1 MFKHSCCIAAAIIAL
16 VAGAPSP
23 ACAADPSGTW
33 LTQAGD
39 GRIRVAKC
47 GSHMCGT
54 IVWTKDPIDARTG
67 QPAVDEKNPDP
78 SKRNRKI
85 LGLRIFVMQADSE
98 GNWAGGIYNAD
109 DGQTYRGRLTLRSP
123 QQLEVQG
130 CAGAF
135 CGSETW
141 SRVGR

>member
-1 MFKHSCCIAAAIIAL
+1 MLKYSCCVAAAIIAL
-16 VAGAPSP
+16 LTGAVFP
-23 ACAADPSGTW
+23 ASADPSGMW

-47 GSHMCGT
+47 GTHLCGT
-54 IVWTKDPIDARTG
+54 VAWAKDATDARTG

-85 LGLRIFVMQADSE
+85 LGLRIFVMQVDSE

-109 DGQTYRGRLTLRSP
+109 DGQTYRGKLLLRSP

-141 SRVGR
+141 TRVGR

>member
-1 MFKHSCCIAAAIIAL
+1 MLKRSFGIVAAIIAL
-16 VAGAPSP
+16 WLGATCP
-23 ACAADPSGTW
+23 ASAADPSGTW
-33 LTQAGD
+33 LTQDGD

-47 GSHMCGT
+47 GTHMCGT
-54 IVWTKDPIDARTG
+54 IVWTKDPVDARTG
-67 QPAVDEKNPDP
+67 RPALDEKNPDP

-85 LGLRIFVMQADSE
+85 LGLRIFAMEADSE

-109 DGQTYRGRLTLRSP
+109 DGQTYRGRITLRSP

-135 CGSETW
+135 CGSEMWT
-141 SRVGR
+141 RVGR